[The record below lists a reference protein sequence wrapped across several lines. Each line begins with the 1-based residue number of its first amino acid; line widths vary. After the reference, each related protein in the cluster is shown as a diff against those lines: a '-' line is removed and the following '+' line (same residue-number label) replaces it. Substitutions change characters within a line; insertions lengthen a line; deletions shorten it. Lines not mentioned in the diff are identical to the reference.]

1 MKSVV
6 FGIYIYTIQK
16 SDGLLNNQTLW
27 AHGPGALL
35 LHAGTPSQAS
45 RRAPVAGMAFADCL
59 GPDPG
64 RPKIRWKNPMGNMVM
79 KHPKHQISGGE
90 DFGVKLWSD
99 PRVVDTR
106 LCEI

>member
-1 MKSVV
+1 MYID
-6 FGIYIYTIQK
+6 IYIQK

-64 RPKIRWKNPMGNMVM
+64 RPKIRWKTPWENGNETS
-79 KHPKHQISGGE
+79 KTS
-90 DFGVKLWSD
+90 DFGW
-99 PRVVDTR
+99 
-106 LCEI
+106 

>member
-1 MKSVV
+1 M
-6 FGIYIYTIQK
+6 
-16 SDGLLNNQTLW
+16 LNNQTLW

-64 RPKIRWKNPMGNMVM
+64 RPKIRWKTPWENGNETS
-79 KHPKHQISGGE
+79 QTSDFGGE
-90 DFGVKLWSD
+90 DFGVKLWRS
-99 PRVVDTR
+99 RVGGYDFVKFDFM
-106 LCEI
+106 IGD